1 MKRTKRGMA
10 LILAAVMAVSCLTTI
25 LLAASKP
32 WTEIDLGSL
41 SQYYETGTNADPG
54 RISNVDG
61 DSGGTSYGLYMFVEK
76 TVTSFMDWLKK
87 SDSAVYRGFGDRLY
101 NAYAYNTSGQ
111 YYPGF
116 GSNFKN
122 TWQEIGR
129 NNRTEFAQAQ
139 TDFWRDTQY
148 TQLVANV
155 EGQYKGFDIDNYS
168 NALKNVF
175 WSRSVHHG
183 VGATYGSTKNTDG
196 MSGATG
202 VICRAFKALGG
213 FKNQSEAEL
222 IAAIYAECSKL
233 DTNGKWKEDN
243 METLTAKKYGIYGR
257 SMAYFNIN
265 SGGVQTSVYSRLH
278 VNEPADA
285 LVMRYTHSDPD
296 IPEGKYTL
304 LYNNNGEQNH
314 GLGKSV
320 STLTAAADAMML
332 RLTYYNNGYYI
343 LTNDDGQRL
352 SVSGGKLVLEA
363 ASTSNNQFWILGGG
377 SGYTLQNVGTKQ
389 YVTVTVT
396 SADVTADGQ
405 NRDDLIAAKVKEIAQ
420 TPAEGQTNAAAED
433 FSARLEKKLND
444 LFDEQFKG
452 KGNAAIMA
460 EIKANISAMQDV
472 TEENKTALIQK
483 LESLAQSEEETEDN
497 LEARIM
503 ESFTEDELL
512 LLTEA
517 MTGKS
522 IETVI
527 VEVVGEMVDE
537 DLKNN
542 PTTTVTTYTVGMT
555 EASDKAARWALNKA
569 TGKDAWTLTGLFYP
583 GCKDSDGIGGTI
595 SHVLTEGNSSFPLR
609 GVISCTQGI
618 RTVVVEVSKV
628 NGSGGFTAT
637 GNGSGKTWFD
647 LWELDSQATFSKLTQ
662 GSYTMTISG
671 TGSDGKEEELLSTGF
686 TVGAKD
692 SNTPS
697 GLDKEAYTVTFMN
710 GNTQVATKTY
720 SLGDVY
726 GKLPEVSGA
735 GFVGWFTKDGRQ
747 VYENSMVAA
756 ENHTLSAQFGTL
768 YTVSFKV
775 DGEVIRS
782 RQLSANDLIVA
793 PSNPVKAADKNYVY
807 SFSHWVDGSG
817 NRFVENMT
825 YMPAGNVT
833 YTAVFTKS
841 PNSGGNTGGGTGG
854 NTGGNTGGSTG
865 GETPKPSGNYLT
877 GVSPS
882 TSVSAMNRAGY
893 TIYSG
898 SAKVTSGLVGTGMT
912 AVSSSATVTIV
923 VTGDVS
929 GDGKITITDVV
940 KLQKSVVGS
949 GSLSGAYA
957 KAADINGDGKVT
969 ITDVVQ
975 AAQVTVGQRT
985 IG

>member
-233 DTNGKWKEDN
+233 DTNGKWDEDN

-405 NRDDLIAAKVKEIAQ
+405 NRDDLIAAKLVEISKGI
-420 TPAEGQTNAAAED
+420 TEDGQYTSELAND
-433 FSARLEKKLND
+433 FGTRLETKLND
-444 LFDEQFKG
+444 LFEASIEG
-452 KGNAAIMA
+452 KSEEDYTE
-460 EIKANISAMQDV
+460 EIKDKLASEGMKDEDIN
-472 TEENKTALIQK
+472 ALIKK
-483 LESLAQSEEETEDN
+483 LSSDDEN
-497 LEARIM
+497 V
-503 ESFTEDELL
+503 SFTEEEILL
-512 LLTEA
+512 LVEVL
-517 MTGKS
+517 TGKS
-522 IETVI
+522 LEDIT

-555 EASDKAARWALNKA
+555 DASDKAARWALNKA

-583 GCKDSDGIGGTI
+583 GYKDSDGIGGTI

-609 GVISCTQGI
+609 GVISCTKSI
-618 RTVVVEVSKV
+618 SSVTVKV
-628 NGSGGFTAT
+628 KGTSGEPGFTVT
-637 GNGSGKTWFD
+637 GSGKGNWFD
-647 LWELDSQATFSKLTQ
+647 LWELDEYATFSSLKQ
-662 GSYTMTISG
+662 GTYTLTISG
-671 TGSDGKEEELLSTGF
+671 KNASGEVDIWSDNF

-692 SNTPS
+692 SSAPATK
-697 GLDKEAYTVTFMN
+697 DDTYTVTFKN
-710 GNTQVATKTY
+710 GSNTVTRTY
-720 SLGDVY
+720 KLGDTY
-726 GKLPEVSGA
+726 GTLPTVSGE
-735 GFVGWFTKDGRQ
+735 GFQGWFTDDGEQ
-747 VYENSMVAA
+747 IFENSIVAA
-756 ENHTLSAQFGTL
+756 EDHTITAKFGTL
-768 YTVSFKV
+768 YTVTFKV
-775 DGEVIRS
+775 DGSVYRS
-782 RQLSANDLIVA
+782 RQLAKDSPIVA
-793 PSNPVKAADKNYVY
+793 PSNPFKSADSSYVY

-817 NRFVENMT
+817 NRFVEGRT
-825 YMPAGNVT
+825 YMPAGDVT
-833 YTAVFTKS
+833 YTAVFTKTA
-841 PNSGGNTGGGTGG
+841 NSGG
-854 NTGGNTGGSTG
+854 TGGSTG
-865 GETPKPSGNYLT
+865 GNTGTNTPTPSGNYLT

-882 TSVSAMNRAGY
+882 TSVSAMNSAGY

-898 SAKVTSGLVGTGMT
+898 STKVTSGLVGTGMT

>member
-1 MKRTKRGMA
+1 MA
-10 LILAAVMAVSCLTTI
+10 LILAAVMVVSCLTTI

-233 DTNGKWKEDN
+233 DTNGKWDEDN

-296 IPEGKYTL
+296 IPEGEYTL
-304 LYNNNGEQNH
+304 LYNNNGEQSH

-363 ASTSNNQFWILGGG
+363 PSTSNNQFWILGGG

-405 NRDDLIAAKVKEIAQ
+405 SRDALIAAKIKEIAQ
-420 TPAEGQTNAAAED
+420 APAAGQTNAAAED

-444 LFDEQFKG
+444 LFDEQFKD
-452 KGNAAIMA
+452 KNDEAIMA
-460 EIKANISAMQDV
+460 EITANISAMQDI
-472 TEENKTALIQK
+472 TEENKTTLIKK
-483 LESLAQSEEETEDN
+483 LESLAQSEEETEDD

-503 ESFTEDELL
+503 ESFTADELL

-555 EASDKAARWALNKA
+555 DASDKAARWALNKA

-595 SHVLTEGNSSFPLR
+595 SHVLTEDNSSFPLR

-628 NGSGGFTAT
+628 NGSDGFTAT
-637 GNGSGKTWFD
+637 GSGSGKTWFD

-833 YTAVFTKS
+833 YTAVFTKTA
-841 PNSGGNTGGGTGG
+841 NSGGGTGGGTGG
-854 NTGGNTGGSTG
+854 STGGNTGTN
-865 GETPKPSGNYLT
+865 TPKPSGNYLT

-949 GSLSGAYA
+949 GNLSGAYA

>member
-1 MKRTKRGMA
+1 M
-10 LILAAVMAVSCLTTI
+10 
-25 LLAASKP
+25 
-32 WTEIDLGSL
+32 
-41 SQYYETGTNADPG
+41 
-54 RISNVDG
+54 
-61 DSGGTSYGLYMFVEK
+61 
-76 TVTSFMDWLKK
+76 
-87 SDSAVYRGFGDRLY
+87 
-101 NAYAYNTSGQ
+101 
-111 YYPGF
+111 
-116 GSNFKN
+116 
-122 TWQEIGR
+122 
-129 NNRTEFAQAQ
+129 
-139 TDFWRDTQY
+139 
-148 TQLVANV
+148 ANV

-233 DTNGKWKEDN
+233 DTNGKWDEDN

-296 IPEGKYTL
+296 IPEGEYTL
-304 LYNNNGEQNH
+304 LYNNNGEQSH

-363 ASTSNNQFWILGGG
+363 PSTSNNQFWILGGG

-405 NRDDLIAAKVKEIAQ
+405 NRDDLIAAKIKEIAQ
-420 TPAEGQTNAAAED
+420 APAAGQTNAAAED

-444 LFDEQFKG
+444 LFDEQFKD
-452 KGNAAIMA
+452 KDDEAIMA
-460 EIKANISAMQDV
+460 EITANISAMQDI
-472 TEENKTALIQK
+472 TEENKTTLIKK
-483 LESLAQSEEETEDN
+483 LESLAQSEEETEDD

-503 ESFTEDELL
+503 ESFTADELL

-555 EASDKAARWALNKA
+555 DASDKAARWALNKA
-569 TGKDAWTLTGLFYP
+569 TGRDAWTLTGLFYP

-595 SHVLTEGNSSFPLR
+595 SHVLTEDNSSFPLR

-637 GNGSGKTWFD
+637 GSGGGKTWFD

-697 GLDKEAYTVTFMN
+697 GLDKEEYTVTFMN

-841 PNSGGNTGGGTGG
+841 PNSGGNTGG
-854 NTGGNTGGSTG
+854 NTGGSTG
-865 GETPKPSGNYLT
+865 GNTGTNTPTPSGNYLT

-882 TSVSAMNRAGY
+882 TSVSAMNSAGY
-893 TIYSG
+893 TIYNG
-898 SAKVTSGLVGTGMT
+898 STKVTSGLVGTGMT

>member
-1 MKRTKRGMA
+1 MA

-32 WTEIDLGSL
+32 WTGVGIGEL
-41 SQYYETGTNADPG
+41 SQYYETGNNADPG
-54 RISNVDG
+54 RVSNVKG
-61 DSGGTSYGLYMFVEK
+61 DSGGTSYGLYMFVEGTVTNFINWLKQQPKGSTYYDFGDTLWRAYNFDVNGNENPGYGTNFK
-76 TVTSFMDWLKK
+76 TVWQSIGHGKN
-87 SDSAVYRGFGDRLY
+87 SNEFG
-101 NAYAYNTSGQ
+101 
-111 YYPGF
+111 
-116 GSNFKN
+116 
-122 TWQEIGR
+122 
-129 NNRTEFAQAQ
+129 QAQ
-139 TDFWRDTQY
+139 TEFWGSTQY
-148 TQLVANV
+148 TQLVSNI
-155 EGQYKGFDIDNYS
+155 ERLFRGFDIDNYS
-168 NALKNVF
+168 VALKNVF

-183 VGATYGSTKNTDG
+183 VGVTYGANSDDK

-202 VICRAFKALGG
+202 VIARAFRSLGG

-222 IAAIYAECSKL
+222 IAAIYAECSRL
-233 DTNGKWKEDN
+233 DPVGKYKEDN
-243 METLTAKKYGIYGR
+243 MDTYTAQKYGVYGR
-257 SMAYFNIN
+257 SMAYFNVN

-278 VNEPADA
+278 VNEPSDA
-285 LVMRYTHSDPD
+285 LVMRYVNSTPD
-296 IPEGKYTL
+296 IAEGKYTL
-304 LYNNNGEQNH
+304 LYINNNEQTH
-314 GLGKSV
+314 GLDPSQ
-320 STLTAAADAMML
+320 STLVTADKAVKLQITYYSGEKYTIATTDGSQ
-332 RLTYYNNGYYI
+332 RLTI
-343 LTNDDGQRL
+343 
-352 SVSGGKLVLEA
+352 SGGKPVLASPA
-363 ASTSNNQFWILGGG
+363 ADNNQFWVIYGSTS

-405 NRDDLIAAKVKEIAQ
+405 NRDDLIAAKISEIAQ
-420 TPAEGQTNAAAED
+420 TPAEGQTNAAAAD

-444 LFDEQFKG
+444 LFEEQFKG
-452 KGNAAIMA
+452 KDDEAIMA
-460 EIKANISAMQDV
+460 EIKANISAMQDI
-472 TEENKTALIQK
+472 TEETKTALTQK
-483 LESLAQSEEETEDN
+483 LESLTQSEEKTED

-542 PTTTVTTYTVGMT
+542 PTTTVTTYTVGLT
-555 EASDKAARWALNKA
+555 DESAKAARWSLNKLGG
-569 TGKDAWTLTGLFYP
+569 TDDWTLTGLFYP
-583 GCKDSDGIGGTI
+583 GCDDSDAIGGTVT
-595 SHVLTEGNSSFPLR
+595 HHLTDGNSSFPLR
-609 GVISCTQGI
+609 GVISCTKSI
-618 RTVVVEVSKV
+618 SSVTVEVK
-628 NGSGGFTAT
+628 GTSGEPGFTVT
-637 GNGSGKTWFD
+637 GSGKGNWFD
-647 LWELDSQATFSKLTQ
+647 LWELDKSATFSSLKQGTYKL
-662 GSYTMTISG
+662 TISG
-671 TGSDGKEEELLSTGF
+671 RNASGEVSIWSDSF

-692 SNTPS
+692 SSAPAVKDDT
-697 GLDKEAYTVTFMN
+697 YTVTFKN
-710 GNTQVATKTY
+710 GSNTVTRTY
-720 SLGDVY
+720 KLGDTY
-726 GKLPEVSGA
+726 GTLPTASGE
-735 GFVGWFTKDGRQ
+735 GFQGWFTDDGEQ
-747 VYENSMVAA
+747 IFENSIVAA
-756 ENHTLSAQFGTL
+756 EDHTITAKFGTL
-768 YTVSFKV
+768 YTVTFKV
-775 DGEVIRS
+775 DGSVYRS
-782 RQLSANDLIVA
+782 RQLAKDSPIVA
-793 PSNPVKAADKNYVY
+793 PSNPFKSADSSYVY

-817 NRFVENMT
+817 KRFVEGRT
-825 YMPAGNVT
+825 YMPAGDVT

-854 NTGGNTGGSTG
+854 STGGSTG

-882 TSVSAMNRAGY
+882 TSVSAMNSAGY

-898 SAKVTSGLVGTGMT
+898 STKVTSGLVGTGMT

>member
-1 MKRTKRGMA
+1 MA

-76 TVTSFMDWLKK
+76 TVGSFISWLQK
-87 SDSAVYRGFGDRLY
+87 SDNKIYQGFGETLY
-101 NAYAYNTSGQ
+101 NAWGYDVNNKWN
-111 YYPGF
+111 PGY
-116 GSNFKN
+116 GTNFKN
-122 TWQEIGR
+122 KWQSIGHGG
-129 NNRTEFAQAQ
+129 NAKEFGQAQ
-139 TDFWRDTQY
+139 TDFWRETQY

-202 VICRAFKALGG
+202 VICRAFKSLGG

-233 DTNGKWKEDN
+233 DTNGKWDEDN

-296 IPEGKYTL
+296 IPEGEYTL
-304 LYNNNGEQNH
+304 LYNNNGEQSH

-363 ASTSNNQFWILGGG
+363 PSTSNNQFWILGGG

-405 NRDDLIAAKVKEIAQ
+405 SRDALIAAKIKEIAQ
-420 TPAEGQTNAAAED
+420 APAAGQTNAAAED

-444 LFDEQFKG
+444 LFDEQFKD
-452 KGNAAIMA
+452 KDDEAIMA
-460 EIKANISAMQDV
+460 EITANISAMQDI
-472 TEENKTALIQK
+472 TEKDKTALIQK
-483 LESLAQSEEETEDN
+483 LESLAQSEETEETEVD

-555 EASDKAARWALNKA
+555 DASDKAARWALNKA

-583 GCKDSDGIGGTI
+583 GYKDSDGIGGTI

-618 RTVVVEVSKV
+618 STVVVEVRKQ
-628 NGSGGFTAT
+628 GSSDGFTAT

-833 YTAVFTKS
+833 YTAVFTKTA
-841 PNSGGNTGGGTGG
+841 NSGG
-854 NTGGNTGGSTG
+854 TGGNTGGSTG
-865 GETPKPSGNYLT
+865 GNTGTNTPTPSGNYLT

-893 TIYSG
+893 TIYNG

>member
-1 MKRTKRGMA
+1 MA

-139 TDFWRDTQY
+139 TDFWRETQY

-233 DTNGKWKEDN
+233 DTNGKWDEDN

-296 IPEGKYTL
+296 IPEGEYTL
-304 LYNNNGEQNH
+304 LYNNNGEQSH

-363 ASTSNNQFWILGGG
+363 PSTSNNQFWILGGG

-444 LFDEQFKG
+444 LFDEQFKD
-452 KGNAAIMA
+452 KNDEAIMA
-460 EIKANISAMQDV
+460 EITANISAMQDI
-472 TEENKTALIQK
+472 TEENKTTLIKK
-483 LESLAQSEEETEDN
+483 LESLAQSEEETKDD

-503 ESFTEDELL
+503 ESFTADELL

-555 EASDKAARWALNKA
+555 DASDKAARWALNKA
-569 TGKDAWTLTGLFYP
+569 TGKDAWKLTGLFYP

-833 YTAVFTKS
+833 YTAVFTKTA
-841 PNSGGNTGGGTGG
+841 NSGGG
-854 NTGGNTGGSTG
+854 TGGSTG
-865 GETPKPSGNYLT
+865 GNTGTNTPKPSGNYLT

-898 SAKVTSGLVGTGMT
+898 STKVTSGLVGTGMT

>member
-1 MKRTKRGMA
+1 MA

-233 DTNGKWKEDN
+233 DTNGKWDEDN

-363 ASTSNNQFWILGGG
+363 PSTSNNQFWILGGG

-444 LFDEQFKG
+444 LFDEQFKD
-452 KGNAAIMA
+452 KNDEAIMA
-460 EIKANISAMQDV
+460 EITANISAMQDI
-472 TEENKTALIQK
+472 TEENKTTLIKK
-483 LESLAQSEEETEDN
+483 LESLAQSEEETKDD

-503 ESFTEDELL
+503 ESFTADELL

-555 EASDKAARWALNKA
+555 DASDKAARWALNKA
-569 TGKDAWTLTGLFYP
+569 TGKDAWKLTGLFYP

-710 GNTQVATKTY
+710 GNTQVTTKTY

-833 YTAVFTKS
+833 YTAVFTKTA
-841 PNSGGNTGGGTGG
+841 NSGGGTGGGTGG
-854 NTGGNTGGSTG
+854 STGGNTGTN
-865 GETPKPSGNYLT
+865 TPKPSGNYLT

-882 TSVSAMNRAGY
+882 TSVSAMNSAGY

-898 SAKVTSGLVGTGMT
+898 STKVTSGLVGTGMT

>member
-1 MKRTKRGMA
+1 MA

-32 WTEIDLGSL
+32 WTGVGIGEL
-41 SQYYETGTNADPG
+41 SQYYETGNNADPG
-54 RISNVDG
+54 RVSNVKG
-61 DSGGTSYGLYMFVEK
+61 DSGGTSYGLYMFVEGTVTNFINWLKQQPKGSTYYDFGDTLWRAYNFDVNGNENPGYGTNFK
-76 TVTSFMDWLKK
+76 TVWQSIGHGKN
-87 SDSAVYRGFGDRLY
+87 SNEFG
-101 NAYAYNTSGQ
+101 
-111 YYPGF
+111 
-116 GSNFKN
+116 
-122 TWQEIGR
+122 
-129 NNRTEFAQAQ
+129 QAQ
-139 TDFWRDTQY
+139 TEFWGSTQY
-148 TQLVANV
+148 TQLVSNI
-155 EGQYKGFDIDNYS
+155 ERLFSGFDIDNYS
-168 NALKNVF
+168 IALKNVF

-183 VGATYGSTKNTDG
+183 VGVTYGANSDDK

-202 VICRAFKALGG
+202 VIARAFRSLGG

-222 IAAIYAECSKL
+222 IAAIYAECSRL
-233 DTNGKWKEDN
+233 DPVGKYKEDN
-243 METLTAKKYGIYGR
+243 MDTYTAQKYGVYGR
-257 SMAYFNIN
+257 SMAYFNVN

-444 LFDEQFKG
+444 LFDEQFKD
-452 KGNAAIMA
+452 KNDEAIMA
-460 EIKANISAMQDV
+460 EITANISAMQDI
-472 TEENKTALIQK
+472 TEENKTTLIQK
-483 LESLAQSEEETEDN
+483 LESLAQSEETEETEVD

-555 EASDKAARWALNKA
+555 DASDKAARWALNKA

-595 SHVLTEGNSSFPLR
+595 SHVLTEDNSSFPLR
-609 GVISCTQGI
+609 GVVSCTQGI

-628 NGSGGFTAT
+628 GGSGGFTAT

-647 LWELDSQATFSKLTQ
+647 LWELDSQATFSSLTQ

-697 GLDKEAYTVTFMN
+697 GLDKEEYTVTFMN

-775 DGEVIRS
+775 DGKVIRS

-833 YTAVFTKS
+833 YTAVFTKTA
-841 PNSGGNTGGGTGG
+841 NSGGTGGGTGG
-854 NTGGNTGGSTG
+854 STGGNTGTN
-865 GETPKPSGNYLT
+865 TPTPSGNYLT

-882 TSVSAMNRAGY
+882 TSVSAMNSAGY

-898 SAKVTSGLVGTGMT
+898 STKVTSGLVGTGMT

>member
-1 MKRTKRGMA
+1 MA
-10 LILAAVMAVSCLTTI
+10 LILAAVMAVSCATTI

-202 VICRAFKALGG
+202 VICRAFKSLGG
-213 FKNQSEAEL
+213 FNNQSEAEL
-222 IAAIYAECSKL
+222 IAAIYAECSRL

-320 STLTAAADAMML
+320 STLTVAADAMML

-405 NRDDLIAAKVKEIAQ
+405 NRNDLIAAKVKEIAQ
-420 TPAEGQTNAAAED
+420 TPAEGQTNAAAAD

-444 LFDEQFKG
+444 LFEEQFKG
-452 KGNAAIMA
+452 KGDAAIMA

-555 EASDKAARWALNKA
+555 DASDKAARWALNKA
-569 TGKDAWTLTGLFYP
+569 TGRDAWTLTGLFYP

-595 SHVLTEGNSSFPLR
+595 SHVLTEDNSSFPLR

-628 NGSGGFTAT
+628 GGSGGFTAT

-647 LWELDSQATFSKLTQ
+647 LWELDSQATFSSLTQ

-697 GLDKEAYTVTFMN
+697 GLDKEEYMVTFMN

-756 ENHTLSAQFGTL
+756 ENHTLSARFGTL

-833 YTAVFTKS
+833 YTAVFTKTA
-841 PNSGGNTGGGTGG
+841 NSGGGTGGGTGG
-854 NTGGNTGGSTG
+854 STGGNTGTN
-865 GETPKPSGNYLT
+865 TPTPSGNYLT

-882 TSVSAMNRAGY
+882 TSVSAMNSAGY

-898 SAKVTSGLVGTGMT
+898 STKVTSGLVGTGMT

-940 KLQKSVVGS
+940 KLQKYVVGS
-949 GSLSGAYA
+949 NSLSGAYA

>member
-1 MKRTKRGMA
+1 MA

-76 TVTSFMDWLKK
+76 TVGSFISWLQK
-87 SDSAVYRGFGDRLY
+87 SDNKIYQGFGETLY
-101 NAYAYNTSGQ
+101 NAWGYDVNNKWN
-111 YYPGF
+111 PGY
-116 GSNFKN
+116 GTNFKN
-122 TWQEIGR
+122 KWQSIGHGG
-129 NNRTEFAQAQ
+129 NAKEFGQAQ
-139 TDFWRDTQY
+139 TDFWRETQY

-233 DTNGKWKEDN
+233 DTNGKWDEDN

-405 NRDDLIAAKVKEIAQ
+405 NRNDLIAAKVKEIAQ
-420 TPAEGQTNAAAED
+420 TPAEGQTNAAAAD

-444 LFDEQFKG
+444 LFEEQFKG
-452 KGNAAIMA
+452 KDDAAIMA

-555 EASDKAARWALNKA
+555 DASDKAARWALNKA

-618 RTVVVEVSKV
+618 STVVVEVRKQ
-628 NGSGGFTAT
+628 GSSDGFTAT
-637 GNGSGKTWFD
+637 GSGGGKTWFD

-710 GNTQVATKTY
+710 GNTQVTTKTY

-833 YTAVFTKS
+833 YTAVFTKTA
-841 PNSGGNTGGGTGG
+841 NSGGGTGGGTGG
-854 NTGGNTGGSTG
+854 STGGNTGTN
-865 GETPKPSGNYLT
+865 TPKPSGNYLT

-949 GSLSGAYA
+949 GNLSGAYA

>member
-1 MKRTKRGMA
+1 MA
-10 LILAAVMAVSCLTTI
+10 LILAAVMVVSCLTTI

-233 DTNGKWKEDN
+233 DTNGKWDEDN

-452 KGNAAIMA
+452 KGDAAIMA

-854 NTGGNTGGSTG
+854 NTGGSTG

-893 TIYSG
+893 TIYNG
-898 SAKVTSGLVGTGMT
+898 STKVTSGLVGTGMT

>member
-1 MKRTKRGMA
+1 MA
-10 LILAAVMAVSCLTTI
+10 LILAAVMVVSCLTTI

-168 NALKNVF
+168 KALKNVF

-233 DTNGKWKEDN
+233 DTNGKWDEDN

-296 IPEGKYTL
+296 IPEGEYTL
-304 LYNNNGEQNH
+304 LYNNNGEQSH

-363 ASTSNNQFWILGGG
+363 PSTSNNQFWILGGG

-405 NRDDLIAAKVKEIAQ
+405 SRDALIAAKIKEIAQ
-420 TPAEGQTNAAAED
+420 APAAGQTNAAAED

-444 LFDEQFKG
+444 LFDEQFKD
-452 KGNAAIMA
+452 KDDEAIMA
-460 EIKANISAMQDV
+460 EITANISAMQDI
-472 TEENKTALIQK
+472 TEKDKTALIQK
-483 LESLAQSEEETEDN
+483 LESLAQSEETEETEVD

-555 EASDKAARWALNKA
+555 DASDKAARWALNKA

-583 GCKDSDGIGGTI
+583 GYKDSDGIGGTI

-618 RTVVVEVSKV
+618 STVVVEVRKQ
-628 NGSGGFTAT
+628 GSSDGFTAT
-637 GNGSGKTWFD
+637 GSGSGKTWFD

-710 GNTQVATKTY
+710 GNTQVTTKTY

-833 YTAVFTKS
+833 YTAVFTKTA
-841 PNSGGNTGGGTGG
+841 NSGGG
-854 NTGGNTGGSTG
+854 TGGSTG
-865 GETPKPSGNYLT
+865 GNTGTNTPKPSGNYLT

-882 TSVSAMNRAGY
+882 TSVSAMNSAGY

-898 SAKVTSGLVGTGMT
+898 STKVTSGLVGTGMT

>member
-10 LILAAVMAVSCLTTI
+10 LILAAVMAVSCATTI

-32 WTEIDLGSL
+32 WTGVGIGEL
-41 SQYYETGTNADPG
+41 SQYYETGNNADPG

-233 DTNGKWKEDN
+233 DTNGKWKEDNDN

-444 LFDEQFKG
+444 LFDEQFKD
-452 KGNAAIMA
+452 KNDEAIMA
-460 EIKANISAMQDV
+460 EITVNISAMQDI
-472 TEENKTALIQK
+472 TEENKTTLIKK
-483 LESLAQSEEETEDN
+483 LESLAQSEEETKDD

-503 ESFTEDELL
+503 ESFTADELL

-555 EASDKAARWALNKA
+555 DASDKAARWALNKA
-569 TGKDAWTLTGLFYP
+569 TGKDAWKLTGLFYP

-647 LWELDSQATFSKLTQ
+647 LWELDSQATFSSLTQ

-710 GNTQVATKTY
+710 GNTQVVTKTY

-775 DGEVIRS
+775 DGKVIRS
-782 RQLSANDLIVA
+782 RQLSANDLIIA

-833 YTAVFTKS
+833 YTAVFTKTA
-841 PNSGGNTGGGTGG
+841 NSGG
-854 NTGGNTGGSTG
+854 TGGSTG
-865 GETPKPSGNYLT
+865 GSTGGNTGTNTPKPSGNYLT

-882 TSVSAMNRAGY
+882 TSVSAMNSAGY

>member
-1 MKRTKRGMA
+1 MA

-233 DTNGKWKEDN
+233 DTNGKWDEDN

-296 IPEGKYTL
+296 IPEGEYTL
-304 LYNNNGEQNH
+304 LYNNNGEQSH

-405 NRDDLIAAKVKEIAQ
+405 NRDDLIAAKIKEIAQ
-420 TPAEGQTNAAAED
+420 APAAGQTNAAAED

-444 LFDEQFKG
+444 LFDEQFKD
-452 KGNAAIMA
+452 KDDEAIMA
-460 EIKANISAMQDV
+460 EITANISAMQDI
-472 TEENKTALIQK
+472 TEENKTTLIKK
-483 LESLAQSEEETEDN
+483 LESLAQSEEETEDD

-503 ESFTEDELL
+503 ESFTADELL

-555 EASDKAARWALNKA
+555 DASDKAARWALNKA

-595 SHVLTEGNSSFPLR
+595 SHVLTEDNSSFPLR

-637 GNGSGKTWFD
+637 GSGGGKTWFD

-697 GLDKEAYTVTFMN
+697 GLDKEEYTVTFMN

-833 YTAVFTKS
+833 YTAVFTKTA
-841 PNSGGNTGGGTGG
+841 NSGGTGG
-854 NTGGNTGGSTG
+854 NTGGSTGGSTG

-882 TSVSAMNRAGY
+882 TSVSAMNSAGY

-898 SAKVTSGLVGTGMT
+898 STKVTSGLVGTGMT

>member
-1 MKRTKRGMA
+1 MA

-76 TVTSFMDWLKK
+76 TVGSFISWLQK
-87 SDSAVYRGFGDRLY
+87 SDNKIYQGFGETLY
-101 NAYAYNTSGQ
+101 NAWGYDVNNKWN
-111 YYPGF
+111 PGY
-116 GSNFKN
+116 GTNFKN
-122 TWQEIGR
+122 KWQSIGHGG
-129 NNRTEFAQAQ
+129 NAKEFGQAQ

-352 SVSGGKLVLEA
+352 SVSDGKLVMEA
-363 ASTSNNQFWILGGG
+363 PSTSNNQFWILGGG

-405 NRDDLIAAKVKEIAQ
+405 SRDALIAAKIKEIAQ
-420 TPAEGQTNAAAED
+420 APAAGQTNAAAED

-444 LFDEQFKG
+444 LFDEQFKD
-452 KGNAAIMA
+452 KDDEAIMA
-460 EIKANISAMQDV
+460 EITANISAMQDI
-472 TEENKTALIQK
+472 TEKDKTALIQK
-483 LESLAQSEEETEDN
+483 LESLAQSEETEETEVD

-555 EASDKAARWALNKA
+555 DASDKAARWALNKA

-583 GCKDSDGIGGTI
+583 GYKDSDGIGGTI

-618 RTVVVEVSKV
+618 STVVVEVRKQ
-628 NGSGGFTAT
+628 GSSDGFTAT
-637 GNGSGKTWFD
+637 GSGSGKTWFD

-710 GNTQVATKTY
+710 GNTQVTTKTY

-833 YTAVFTKS
+833 YTAVFTKTA
-841 PNSGGNTGGGTGG
+841 NSGGGTGGGTGG
-854 NTGGNTGGSTG
+854 STGGNTGTN
-865 GETPKPSGNYLT
+865 TPKPSGNYLT

-882 TSVSAMNRAGY
+882 TSVSAMNSAGY

-898 SAKVTSGLVGTGMT
+898 STKVTSGLVGTGMT

>member
-1 MKRTKRGMA
+1 MA

-76 TVTSFMDWLKK
+76 TVGSFISWLQK
-87 SDSAVYRGFGDRLY
+87 SDNKIYQGFGETLY
-101 NAYAYNTSGQ
+101 NAWGYDVNNKWN
-111 YYPGF
+111 PGY
-116 GSNFKN
+116 GTNFKN
-122 TWQEIGR
+122 KWQSIGHGG
-129 NNRTEFAQAQ
+129 NAKEFGQAQ

-233 DTNGKWKEDN
+233 DTNGKWDEDN

-352 SVSGGKLVLEA
+352 SVSDGKLVMEA
-363 ASTSNNQFWILGGG
+363 PSTSNNQFWILGGG

-420 TPAEGQTNAAAED
+420 APAAGQTNAAAED

-444 LFDEQFKG
+444 LFDEQFKD
-452 KGNAAIMA
+452 KDDEAIIMA
-460 EIKANISAMQDV
+460 EITANISAMQDI
-472 TEENKTALIQK
+472 TEENKTTLIKK
-483 LESLAQSEEETEDN
+483 LESLAQSEEETEDD

-503 ESFTEDELL
+503 ESFTADELL

-555 EASDKAARWALNKA
+555 DASDKAARWALNKA

-595 SHVLTEGNSSFPLR
+595 SHVLTEDNSSFPLR

-618 RTVVVEVSKV
+618 RTVVVEVRKQ
-628 NGSGGFTAT
+628 GSSDGFTAT
-637 GNGSGKTWFD
+637 GSGGGKTWFD

-671 TGSDGKEEELLSTGF
+671 TGSDDKTVELLSTGF

-697 GLDKEAYTVTFMN
+697 GLEKEEYTVTFMN
-710 GNTQVATKTY
+710 GNTQVTTKTY

-735 GFVGWFTKDGRQ
+735 GFVGWFTEDGKQ

-756 ENHTLSAQFGTL
+756 ENHTLSARFGTL
-768 YTVSFKV
+768 YTVNFKV
-775 DGEVIRS
+775 DGSVIRS
-782 RQLSANDLIVA
+782 RQLSANDLIIA

-825 YMPAGNVT
+825 YMPAGDVT
-833 YTAVFTKS
+833 YTAVFTKTA
-841 PNSGGNTGGGTGG
+841 NSGGGSSGGGG
-854 NTGGNTGGSTG
+854 GGSTG
-865 GETPKPSGNYLT
+865 GNETPTPSGNYLT

-882 TSVSAMNRAGY
+882 TSVSAMNSAGY

-898 SAKVTSGLVGTGMT
+898 STKVTSGLVGTGMT

-949 GSLSGAYA
+949 GNLSGAYA

>member
-1 MKRTKRGMA
+1 MA
-10 LILAAVMAVSCLTTI
+10 LILAAVMVVSCLTTI

-233 DTNGKWKEDN
+233 DTNGKWDEDN

-433 FSARLEKKLND
+433 FSARLEKKLNN
-444 LFDEQFKG
+444 LFDEQFKD
-452 KGNAAIMA
+452 KNDEAIMA
-460 EIKANISAMQDV
+460 EITANISAMQDI
-472 TEENKTALIQK
+472 TEENKTTLIKK
-483 LESLAQSEEETEDN
+483 LESLAQSEEETEDD

-503 ESFTEDELL
+503 ESFTADELL

-555 EASDKAARWALNKA
+555 DASDKAARWALNKA

-833 YTAVFTKS
+833 YTAVFTKTA
-841 PNSGGNTGGGTGG
+841 NSGG
-854 NTGGNTGGSTG
+854 TGGNTGGSTG

-940 KLQKSVVGS
+940 KLQKYVVGS

>member
-1 MKRTKRGMA
+1 MA
-10 LILAAVMAVSCLTTI
+10 LILAAVMAVSCATTI

-76 TVTSFMDWLKK
+76 TVGSFISWLQK
-87 SDSAVYRGFGDRLY
+87 SDNKIYQGFGETLY
-101 NAYAYNTSGQ
+101 NAWGYDVNNKWN
-111 YYPGF
+111 PGY
-116 GSNFKN
+116 GTNFKN
-122 TWQEIGR
+122 KWQSIGHGG
-129 NNRTEFAQAQ
+129 NAKEFGQAQ

-314 GLGKSV
+314 GLGKSA

-405 NRDDLIAAKVKEIAQ
+405 KVPTKDERVAAIIAAAKSDE
-420 TPAEGQTNAAAED
+420 EGALGDSEARFNELLAAEALALTATHLEGKAQEDIDADIAAMEKAEKD
-433 FSARLEKKLND
+433 FYDYVNELNT
-444 LFDEQFKG
+444 LLSDE
-452 KGNAAIMA
+452 NAVLTTDQQNELAKRYNA
-460 EIKANISAMQDV
+460 YISAIEKFTGKKIDEIIAIVAEKLV
-472 TEENKTALIQK
+472 TEQMAAEA
-483 LESLAQSEEETEDN
+483 ET
-497 LEARIM
+497 
-503 ESFTEDELL
+503 T
-512 LLTEA
+512 
-517 MTGKS
+517 
-522 IETVI
+522 
-527 VEVVGEMVDE
+527 
-537 DLKNN
+537 N

-555 EASDKAARWALNKA
+555 DASDKAARWALNKA
-569 TGKDAWTLTGLFYP
+569 TGRDAWTLTGLFYP

-595 SHVLTEGNSSFPLR
+595 SHVLTEDNSSFPLR
-609 GVISCTQGI
+609 GVVSCTQGI

-628 NGSGGFTAT
+628 GGSGGFTAT

-647 LWELDSQATFSKLTQ
+647 LWELDSQATFSSLTQ

-697 GLDKEAYTVTFMN
+697 GLDKEEYTVTFMN

-756 ENHTLSAQFGTL
+756 ENHTLSARFGTL

-817 NRFVENMT
+817 KRFVENMT

-833 YTAVFTKS
+833 YTAVFTKTA
-841 PNSGGNTGGGTGG
+841 NSGGTGGGTGG
-854 NTGGNTGGSTG
+854 STGGSTG

-882 TSVSAMNRAGY
+882 TSVSAMNSAGY

-957 KAADINGDGKVT
+957 KAADINGDGKIT

>member
-1 MKRTKRGMA
+1 MA

-76 TVTSFMDWLKK
+76 TVGSFISWLQK
-87 SDSAVYRGFGDRLY
+87 SDNKIYQGFGETLY
-101 NAYAYNTSGQ
+101 NAWGYDVNNKWN
-111 YYPGF
+111 PGY
-116 GSNFKN
+116 GTNFKN
-122 TWQEIGR
+122 KWQSIGHGG
-129 NNRTEFAQAQ
+129 NAKEFGQAQ
-139 TDFWRDTQY
+139 TDFWRETQY

-202 VICRAFKALGG
+202 VICRAFKSLGG

-233 DTNGKWKEDN
+233 DTNGKWDEDN

-405 NRDDLIAAKVKEIAQ
+405 SRDALIAAKIKEIAQ
-420 TPAEGQTNAAAED
+420 APAAGQTNAAAED

-444 LFDEQFKG
+444 LFDEQFKD
-452 KGNAAIMA
+452 KDDEAIMA
-460 EIKANISAMQDV
+460 EITANISAMQDI
-472 TEENKTALIQK
+472 TEKDKTALIQK
-483 LESLAQSEEETEDN
+483 LESLAQSEETEETEVD

-555 EASDKAARWALNKA
+555 DASDKAARWALNKA

-583 GCKDSDGIGGTI
+583 GYKDSDGIGGTI

-618 RTVVVEVSKV
+618 STVVVEVRKQ
-628 NGSGGFTAT
+628 GSSDGFTAT
-637 GNGSGKTWFD
+637 GSGSGKTWFD

-710 GNTQVATKTY
+710 GNTQVTTKTY

-833 YTAVFTKS
+833 YTAVFTK
-841 PNSGGNTGGGTGG
+841 PANSGGGTGGGTGG
-854 NTGGNTGGSTG
+854 STGGNTGTN
-865 GETPKPSGNYLT
+865 TPKPSGNYLT

-882 TSVSAMNRAGY
+882 TSVSAMNSAGY

-898 SAKVTSGLVGTGMT
+898 STKVTSGLVGTGMT